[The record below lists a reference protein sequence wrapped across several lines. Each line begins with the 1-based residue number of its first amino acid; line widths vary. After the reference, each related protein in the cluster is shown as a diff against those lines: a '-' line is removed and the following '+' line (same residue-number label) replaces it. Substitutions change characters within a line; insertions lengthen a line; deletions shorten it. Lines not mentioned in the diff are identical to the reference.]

1 MSGMDKNDSVIRNPN
16 SSLPQGWQWV
26 RLGEILE
33 LHDNGL
39 WGSHDPVS
47 GIPVIRSVN
56 FCNDG
61 SISTEDIARIQPS
74 TQNTQNKRLRKG
86 DILLERSGGGPKQP
100 VGRVVLFDLDEK
112 FYFGNFISRLR
123 CKPDVDSSF
132 LFFQLFNIHMKGGTL
147 LLQDQT
153 TGIRN
158 LRFTEYL
165 QLPIA
170 LSSLP
175 EQKWIAVKVQELMAE
190 VERARAA
197 CEAQLEAAKALPS
210 AYLRQVF
217 ESEEAKNWERR
228 RLGEVVLP
236 LKNGIVAEQNF
247 EAKGFKVTRIETI
260 SNGIIDPE
268 KIGYVN
274 VPIKGLEDFSLQYGD
289 ILFSHINSV
298 EKLGNCAIYDGIPED
313 LFHGMNLMRIRA
325 NASLFDPYFLLFWLR
340 SDECKSY
347 YVMYARRAIG
357 QASLNQADLNCIP
370 IPLPAHSIQN
380 RLVSELKE
388 RMTQAEK
395 LKESIENQ
403 LEAIYAVPQAILKKA
418 FSGEM

>member
-1 MSGMDKNDSVIRNPN
+1 MSNPAIIDPN

-175 EQKWIAVKVQELMAE
+175 EQKRIAAKVQELMAE
-190 VERARAA
+190 VERTRTD
-197 CEAQLEAAKALPS
+197 CEAQLEAAKALSS

-217 ESEEAKNWERR
+217 ESEEVKRWERG
-228 RLGEVVLP
+228 RLGELFYVQQGVAMSPKRREGISPHPFLRTLNVLWGHVDLSMLDQMDFTDEEVAKLSLKPGDLLVCEGGEVGRTAIWRGELEGCLYQNHIHRLRWLSDNVVPDFYVYWMQAAFQVFESYSGQESKTTIPNLSGSR
-236 LKNGIVAEQNF
+236 LKSFTV
-247 EAKGFKVTRIETI
+247 
-260 SNGIIDPE
+260 
-268 KIGYVN
+268 
-274 VPIKGLEDFSLQYGD
+274 
-289 ILFSHINSV
+289 
-298 EKLGNCAIYDGIPED
+298 
-313 LFHGMNLMRIRA
+313 
-325 NASLFDPYFLLFWLR
+325 
-340 SDECKSY
+340 
-347 YVMYARRAIG
+347 
-357 QASLNQADLNCIP
+357 
-370 IPLPAHSIQN
+370 PLPPVEEQGRIASD
-380 RLVSELKE
+380 LKAK
-388 RMTQAEK
+388 MAQAEK

-403 LEAIYAVPQAILKKA
+403 LEAINALPQAILRKA
-418 FSGEM
+418 FSGEL

>member
-1 MSGMDKNDSVIRNPN
+1 MDKNNPTIRNPN
-16 SSLPQGWQWV
+16 SSLPQGWRWV

-170 LSSLP
+170 LSSPP
-175 EQKWIAVKVQELMAE
+175 EQKRIAAKIQELMAE
-190 VERARAA
+190 VEHARTA

-217 ESEEAKNWERR
+217 ESEETKRWERR
-228 RLGEVVLP
+228 RLGELFYVQQGVAMSPKRREGISPHPFLRTLNVLWGHVDLSMLDQMDFTDEEVAKLSLKPGDLLVCEGGEVGRTAIWRGELEGCLYQNHIHRLRGLSDNVVPDFYVYWMQAAFQVFGSYSGQESKTTIPNLSGSQLKSFKVPLP
-236 LKNGIVAEQNF
+236 LVEEQ
-247 EAKGFKVTRIETI
+247 ERI
-260 SNGIIDPE
+260 
-268 KIGYVN
+268 
-274 VPIKGLEDFSLQYGD
+274 
-289 ILFSHINSV
+289 
-298 EKLGNCAIYDGIPED
+298 A
-313 LFHGMNLMRIRA
+313 
-325 NASLFDPYFLLFWLR
+325 
-340 SDECKSY
+340 
-347 YVMYARRAIG
+347 
-357 QASLNQADLNCIP
+357 
-370 IPLPAHSIQN
+370 
-380 RLVSELKE
+380 SELKDKMA
-388 RMTQAEK
+388 RAEK
-395 LKESIENQ
+395 LKEAIEKQ
-403 LEAIYAVPQAILKKA
+403 MDAIEALPQAILKKA
-418 FSGEM
+418 FIGEM